1 VNTLFNEHFVLNTQH
16 GAPPLSN
23 RFHFAKEL
31 GRNADVRLFVFG
43 YFFEVALGILG
54 KISQNALQ
62 RINSDCPLIVP
73 DWLLKNFQLISK
85 KKRSSFGISVYNSS

>member
-1 VNTLFNEHFVLNTQH
+1 LLKNSGVT
-16 GAPPLSN
+16 
-23 RFHFAKEL
+23 
-31 GRNADVRLFVFG
+31 DVRG
-43 YFFEVALGILG
+43 YFFGVLFEVALGILG

-73 DWLLKNFQLISK
+73 DWLLKEFSVNIL

>member
-1 VNTLFNEHFVLNTQH
+1 MEHYL
-16 GAPPLSN
+16 LSN
-23 RFHFAKEL
+23 RDFILLKNS
-31 GRNADVRLFVFG
+31 GVTPVRDYLFLG

-85 KKRSSFGISVYNSS
+85 KAFQLWNFGV